1 MSLQT
6 VLLAVGADDA
16 DRIEALAQA
25 VRDVAGPAGA
35 NVVIAHVFTEEQ
47 FTEVTGR
54 MDFDGS
60 ADPDEVAARHGN
72 VKELRAAFEG
82 SEIDISVR
90 GSVGDDRGDGVVDL
104 CETVGADMVFV
115 GGRRRS
121 PTGKAVFGST
131 AQEILLEAP
140 CPVTFVRND

>member
-16 DRIEALAQA
+16 DRVEALAQA

-35 NVVIAHVFTEEQ
+35 EVVIAHVFTEEQ
-47 FTEVTGR
+47 FAEFTER

-60 ADPDEVAARHGN
+60 ADPDEVAARHGT
-72 VKELRAAFEG
+72 VRDLRDAFEG
-82 SEIDISVR
+82 SGIDISVR
-90 GSVGDDRGDGVVDL
+90 GSVGDHGPEVVGL
-104 CETVGADMVFV
+104 CETVAADMVFV

-140 CPVTFVRND
+140 CPVTFVRSD

>member
-16 DRIEALAQA
+16 DRVEALAQA

-35 NVVIAHVFTEEQ
+35 SVVIAHVFTEEQ
-47 FTEVTGR
+47 FAEVTER
-54 MDFDGS
+54 MDFDGN
-60 ADPDEVAARHGN
+60 ADPDEVAARHGT
-72 VKELRAAFEG
+72 VRELRAAFEG
-82 SEIDISVR
+82 SGIDISVR
-90 GSVGDDRGDGVVDL
+90 GSVGDHGAGVVDL
-104 CETVGADMVFV
+104 CGAVGADMVFV

-140 CPVTFVRND
+140 CPVTFVRSE